1 MRPAHI
7 GRLLLTLGLL
17 VGVAASIGLS
27 SASSPPGCPRTL
39 INLAAY
45 KLTYIAALGLLAGGA
60 MLLRLARRPEP
71 GAAAIDDARLRGREY
86 DPQLVDARR
95 PGRPQ
100 SAGEIG
106 ALTSPTRAAPSSGNE
121 ARRSP

>member
-17 VGVAASIGLS
+17 VGVAASIGLLVGFEP
-27 SASSPPGCPRTL
+27 AGLPRTL

-95 PGRPQ
+95 PGPPA

-121 ARRSP
+121 GTASP

>member
-17 VGVAASIGLS
+17 VGVAASIGLLVGFEP
-27 SASSPPGCPRTL
+27 AGLPRTL

-71 GAAAIDDARLRGREY
+71 GAAAIDDARLRDREY

-95 PGRPQ
+95 PDPPVIGGRD
-100 SAGEIG
+100 
-106 ALTSPTRAAPSSGNE
+106 
-121 ARRSP
+121 RSPDIADESRAIERERGTASP